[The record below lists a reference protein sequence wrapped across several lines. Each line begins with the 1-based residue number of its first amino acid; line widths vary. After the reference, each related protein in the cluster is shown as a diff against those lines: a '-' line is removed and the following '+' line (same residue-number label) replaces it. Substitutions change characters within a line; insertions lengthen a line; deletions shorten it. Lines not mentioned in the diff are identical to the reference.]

1 MGAPAYRIVKGAGRT
16 MWCVVDADGDAMR
29 FYSKRECEA
38 WIARAERA
46 AVDHAF
52 FAAEERKARLA
63 RIHAYLAIRAER
75 ADLAAR
81 QLSFDF
87 QA

>member
-46 AVDHAF
+46 AV